1 MKNKK
6 YHTVRTVLKYH
17 TVRTVLKYHTVRTVL
32 KYHTVRTVLKY
43 HTVRTVLKFC
53 RKIAKTELTLIP
65 LIHIHDFSL
74 STIIIKWKTTFGIVT
89 KSNKEIHR
97 NTDKSNTPNT
107 HSWLSTFLAWY
118 RHFNKKWQC

>member
-1 MKNKK
+1 MFVNKMKNK
-6 YHTVRTVLKYH
+6 KYH

-65 LIHIHDFSL
+65 PIHIHDFSL
-74 STIIIKWKTTFGIVT
+74 STIIIK
-89 KSNKEIHR
+89 
-97 NTDKSNTPNT
+97 
-107 HSWLSTFLAWY
+107 
-118 RHFNKKWQC
+118 